1 MLKNVLSILLIV
13 FVGASCQSGTAKT
26 YPTDPQL
33 PNIVVLATGGT
44 IAGAGASSTGS
55 TYTSGQVKI
64 DAMLDAVPNIRK
76 LANLKGE
83 QIANVG
89 SQDMN
94 VKVWLDL
101 AKRINELLATKDV
114 AGIVI

>member
-1 MLKNVLSILLIV
+1 MLIV
-13 FVGASCQSGTAKT
+13 CIIAYAQTKK
-26 YPTDPQL
+26 L
-33 PNIVVLATGGT
+33 PNIVILATGGT

-55 TYTSGQVKI
+55 AYTSGQVKI
-64 DAMLDAVPNIRK
+64 EAMIDAVPNIRT

-89 SQDMN
+89 SQDMS

-101 AKRINELLATKDV
+101 AKRINELLANQ
-114 AGIVI
+114 GC